1 MEDKRGPKSEIEII
15 NDSYDMSVQ
24 FWFIGPLISD
34 MSIVRVGQFMTYVFQ
49 HGYSEWRNLE
59 YGKEYETAKPQFGIA
74 VL

>member
-1 MEDKRGPKSEIEII
+1 MTTHVRLRRE
-15 NDSYDMSVQ
+15 MQ
-24 FWFIGPLISD
+24 FVTFD
-34 MSIVRVGQFMTYVFQ
+34 FQ